1 MATERSKRK
10 ERMNK
15 VVWHCE
21 LRKREREREK
31 EIGKLLLLLLLW
43 RCRKNDHG
51 GAGRMIKHSHEIRV
65 L

>member
-21 LRKREREREK
+21 LRKRERERE
-31 EIGKLLLLLLLW
+31 
-43 RCRKNDHG
+43 RDRKIII
-51 GAGRMIKHSHEIRV
+51 AIIIMEV
-65 L
+65 QEE